1 MSRKD
6 LKDRLTALEQKNAK
20 AKAKAAEKP
29 KNPPHRPPHKPTP
42 ESRAAV
48 QAMTALGITQEQI
61 CEYLSKFMKL
71 PLASKHSLLKHYST
85 EIGLAK
91 THQVLMV
98 SQGLYRKAV
107 GAPASFDE
115 RGNKTRDEIK
125 PEVTAQIF
133 WLKCKAGWQEPP
145 RFATGDDDGLSLVDL
160 INASYQ
166 AGKKTTPPTEGG
178 PAA

>member
-1 MSRKD
+1 MPRKP
-6 LKDRLTALEQKNAK
+6 KPQTAAQIVN
-20 AKAKAAEKP
+20 KAARDSGKKP
-29 KNPPHRPPHKPTP
+29 KSKNPPHRPPHVPTP

-48 QAMTALGITQEQI
+48 QALTALGTTQEQI

-71 PLASKHSLLKHYST
+71 PLASENSLRKHYAT